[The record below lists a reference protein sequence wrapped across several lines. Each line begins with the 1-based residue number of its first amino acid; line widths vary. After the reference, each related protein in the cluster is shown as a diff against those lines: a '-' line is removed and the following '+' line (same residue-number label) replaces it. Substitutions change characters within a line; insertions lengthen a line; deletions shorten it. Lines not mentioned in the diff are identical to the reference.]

1 MVHPT
6 TNRLLISISLL
17 GLLAISLNSCYKD
30 NEEDLYGTDNCVTTN
45 VSFNT
50 QVQPVLNANCVS
62 CHSGAGASAGIRLSN
77 HTEVSAAIDGGRFV
91 GAIKHQSGFSAMPPS
106 GPKLTNCQ
114 ISQIEAWIAQG
125 KPNN

>member
-1 MVHPT
+1 MALQT
-6 TNRLLISISLL
+6 TKHLLISISIL
-17 GLLAISLNSCYKD
+17 GLMAFSHTSCYKD
-30 NEEDLYGTDNCVTTN
+30 NEEDLYANDCETTN

-50 QVQPVLNANCVS
+50 TIKPIFNANCVS
-62 CHSGAGASAGIRLSN
+62 CHIGAGASAGIRLSS
-77 HTEVSAAIDGGRFV
+77 HSEVSAAVDGGRLM

-106 GPKLTNCQ
+106 GPKLTDCQ